1 MPATLLTDAD
11 ALIAEFKSYET
22 KELEHLFAANDASLR
37 LESGNYKGTWLRRIE
52 HAGSY
57 KPFNL
62 VSQWLLFDVTPFGI
76 TLHADGTGIW
86 YFFHPTIAAG
96 EFRLTEEKSQ
106 WRSTEALTLRYDDA
120 KLPGFVRALLYDEI
134 KPLSNLHAI
143 GIGGFNEPTGEGDN
157 FFFLLT
163 PA

>member
-1 MPATLLTDAD
+1 MPGAMLQDAA
-11 ALIAEFKSYET
+11 ALIGEFQSYDT
-22 KELEHLFAANDASLR
+22 HELERLFATPDASLR
-37 LESGNYKGTWLRRIE
+37 LQPGNYRGTWLKRIE
-52 HAGSY
+52 HSGSY

-76 TLHADGTGIW
+76 TFHNDATGIW
-86 YFFHPTIAAG
+86 YFFTPALAAG
-96 EFRLTEEKSQ
+96 EFQLRQERSR
-106 WRSTEALTLRYDDA
+106 WRNTDALTLNYENA
-120 KLPGFVRALLYDEI
+120 NLPGFARALLYDEI

>member
-1 MPATLLTDAD
+1 MPSARLTDTE

-22 KELEHLFAANDASLR
+22 HELENLFSNTDASLR
-37 LESGNYKGTWLRRIE
+37 LEPGSYRGTWLKRIE
-52 HAGSY
+52 HSGSY

-62 VSQWLLFDVTPFGI
+62 VSQWLLFEVTPFGI
-76 TLHADGTGIW
+76 TFHADGTGIW
-86 YFFHPTIAAG
+86 YFFHPTFAAG

-106 WRSTEALTLRYDDA
+106 WRNTDALTLRYDQA
-120 KLPGFVRALLYDEI
+120 SLPGFVRALLYDEI

>member
-1 MPATLLTDAD
+1 MPAATLNDAD
-11 ALIAEFKSYET
+11 ALIAEFKSYGAQ
-22 KELEHLFAANDASLR
+22 ELERLFANADASLR
-37 LESGNYKGTWLRRIE
+37 LQPGSYRGTWLKRIE
-52 HAGSY
+52 HSGPY

-62 VSQWLLFDVTPFGI
+62 ISQWLLFDVTPFGI
-76 TLHADGTGIW
+76 TFHADGTGIW
-86 YFFHPTIAAG
+86 YFFHPTLAAG
-96 EFRLTEEKSQ
+96 EFILTEEKSE
-106 WRSTEALTLRYDDA
+106 WRDTDALTLRYDNA
-120 KLPGFVRALLYDEI
+120 NLPGFVRALLYDEM